1 MADPYISVVI
11 VARNDNYGENFL
23 LRLNTFVRNL
33 DHQVK
38 NYPDLLELVI
48 VEWNPL
54 PGKLLQDVVIKT
66 QHLPVRIITVPGL
79 VHNTLDA
86 PIPVLE
92 FHGKNTGIRRARG
105 EYVLTTNPDILLSN
119 ELINEF
125 ARRWLRKDHFYR
137 TDRYDYVGT
146 GIENINSDALVEFA
160 VANTFQAH
168 MANGSADVPAGSEVS
183 VLPASDPTVQ
193 YLHTNG
199 AGDFILASREVF
211 FTARG
216 LWENTQ
222 QRWHMDSYSVI
233 RLAATGLKQTIFTNP
248 MCAFHMHHARA
259 DTDAPW
265 DPAQAVKVAPT
276 RGDVNWGLGNIK
288 LEEYTL

>member
-23 LRLNTFVRNL
+23 LRLNTFVRSL

-54 PGKLLQDVVIKT
+54 PGKLLQDVVTKT
-66 QHLPVRIITVPGL
+66 QHLPVRIITVPGS
-79 VHNTLDA
+79 VHDTLDA
-86 PIPVLE
+86 TNPVLE

-146 GIENINSDALVEFA
+146 GIEDISSDALVEFA

-168 MANGSADVPAGSEVS
+168 VAHGSADVPAGSDVS

-259 DTDAPW
+259 DAEAPW
-265 DPAQAVKVAPT
+265 DPALAVKVAPT